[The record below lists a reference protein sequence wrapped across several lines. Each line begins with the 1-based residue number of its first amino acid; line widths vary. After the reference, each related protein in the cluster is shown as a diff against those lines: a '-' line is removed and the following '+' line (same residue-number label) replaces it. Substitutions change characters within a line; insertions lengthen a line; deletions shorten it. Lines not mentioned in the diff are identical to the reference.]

1 MTQFIIRVYDVMEH
15 AFKLNQIQNLNVQLK
30 IIKLRTCHTS
40 QVVFLKETTEDLLVF
55 VKNSYEKLRT
65 IWYQL

>member
-15 AFKLNQIQNLNVQLK
+15 AFELNQIQNLNVQLK

-40 QVVFLKETTEDLLVF
+40 QLKFFER
-55 VKNSYEKLRT
+55 NY
-65 IWYQL
+65 